1 MALEN
6 LEKTD
11 SPWPSPGVPGVA
23 MLKLL
28 ASYRPELPSLS
39 MAGAVIV
46 RRHFWYN
53 LYRRVPSSLLW
64 G

>member
-1 MALEN
+1 MAFEN

-28 ASYRPELPSLS
+28 VSYRPELPSLS
-39 MAGAVIV
+39 MAVIV

-53 LYRRVPSSLLW
+53 L
-64 G
+64 